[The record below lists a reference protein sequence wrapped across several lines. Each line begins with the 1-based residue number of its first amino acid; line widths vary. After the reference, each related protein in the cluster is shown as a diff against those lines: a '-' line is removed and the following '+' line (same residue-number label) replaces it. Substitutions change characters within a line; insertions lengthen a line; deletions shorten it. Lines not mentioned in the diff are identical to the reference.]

1 MKKILIVLSIFLGTG
16 VVSTSC
22 IKQKDAKPLA
32 TFYANPFS
40 AKNDIGSAD

>member
-1 MKKILIVLSIFLGTG
+1 MKKILIALSVILGTG
-16 VVSTSC
+16 ILSTSC
-22 IKQKDAKPLA
+22 IKQKDAKPIT